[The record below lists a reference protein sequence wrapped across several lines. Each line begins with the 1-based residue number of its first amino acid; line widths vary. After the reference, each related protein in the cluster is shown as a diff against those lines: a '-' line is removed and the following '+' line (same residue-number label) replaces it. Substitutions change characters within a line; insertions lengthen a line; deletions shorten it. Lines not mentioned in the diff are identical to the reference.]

1 MEKAQ
6 VLIVEDDPNVASFL
20 EKTLSSSYSITIANS
35 GIQAMEILKNLK
47 PHLMILDVRLPEL
60 SGVELYLRIKDD
72 ERFVDMRVLAITGF
86 PDHPETTRMVESG
99 VDMIL
104 EKPIT
109 PHRIRKTV
117 EKLLKI
123 AP

>member
-20 EKTLSSSYSITIANS
+20 EKTLSSSYSITIANDGS
-35 GIQAMEILKNLK
+35 QAMDLLKDLK
-47 PHLMILDVRLPEL
+47 PHLMILDVRLPVI
-60 SGVELYLRIKDD
+60 SGVELYLRIKED

-86 PDHPETTRMVESG
+86 PDHPETIRMKQSG

-109 PHRIRKTV
+109 PRRIRKAV
-117 EKLLKI
+117 EKLLKNT
-123 AP
+123 P